1 MSVIFCT
8 VTLRAISAEFMKPFR
23 EIRYGSDDAWLC
35 RGRGNKVGFVVVL
48 FACVGHML
56 PLTPR
61 VLHKKL

>member
-1 MSVIFCT
+1 
-8 VTLRAISAEFMKPFR
+8 MKSFR
-23 EIRYGSDDAWLC
+23 EIGYGSDDACLYG
-35 RGRGNKVGFVVVL
+35 GRGSKVGFVVVL

>member
-1 MSVIFCT
+1 
-8 VTLRAISAEFMKPFR
+8 MKPFR
-23 EIRYGSDDAWLC
+23 EIQYGSDDAWLC
-35 RGRGNKVGFVVVL
+35 GGRGNKVGFAVVL